1 MAKNKYNSPEISI
14 LHERVLFISRKNTW
28 WIFFCAIITVMC
40 TVSSW
45 GQPLSRETAERF
57 CHALITHSPELQK
70 YILPEEL
77 SRCNRLGI
85 TYEGNPFKFLI
96 SNDIDSTLC
105 NVLFANP
112 NNYSLHITP
121 LEDDYYSLTIE
132 IPAKG
137 ESREYFFKDSLLVSK
152 PYYYARNWKIL
163 HGTYFDMYISDTTL
177 IHSAAIKELD
187 AFVESTAV
195 ALNYSKDDLR
205 QLKENR
211 IMYYLCRNDTEI
223 KQLTGFVT
231 RGMYLIPYD
240 YVISTYSCHLHE
252 LAHLLINYKIR
263 HLKLFTRPFL
273 QEGFAVAVGGRGG
286 LDARVVLN
294 SGLYLQKSGFLDFT
308 EILSSR
314 AFLAQDA
321 SVTYPGSGLYVK
333 FLLSRGADSFLNL
346 YKKYSY
352 NGSLD
357 DCEIDTSALPS
368 RAELQ
373 TYLASYPENCGITL
387 GGTPGKNAKRVF
399 AEDGN
404 EVYESPEGAFYR
416 VRDTLMIHEKNPPHN
431 YRSKLFE
438 QIFPARKYAGEH
450 FAVCASDNEISV
462 YDFYT
467 NNLVRQ
473 YSAGFSLNPQ
483 KVPKNNGTYEFGISG
498 K

>member
-1 MAKNKYNSPEISI
+1 MRLLYICIGLLLMHNS
-14 LHERVLFISRKNTW
+14 FAQT
-28 WIFFCAIITVMC
+28 
-40 TVSSW
+40 
-45 GQPLSRETAERF
+45 LSTETADRF
-57 CHALITHSPELQK
+57 CHALFTRTQELQK
-70 YILPEEL
+70 YVLPEEL
-77 SRCNRLGI
+77 TRSNRLGI

-96 SNDIDSTLC
+96 SNDIDFALC
-105 NVLFANP
+105 GLLLANP
-112 NNYSLHITP
+112 KNYSLHITP
-121 LEDDYYSLTIE
+121 LEEGYSSLTIE

-163 HGTYFDMYISDTTL
+163 HGTYFDMYVSDTNL

-187 AFVESTAV
+187 AFVESTAA

-205 QLKENR
+205 QLKEKK
-211 IMYYLCRNDTEI
+211 ILYYLCRDDNEI
-223 KQLTGFVT
+223 QQLTGFVT

-240 YVISTYSCHLHE
+240 YVISTYTCHLHE
-252 LAHLLINYKIR
+252 LAHLLINLKIR
-263 HLKLFTRPFL
+263 HLKLFTHPFL

-294 SGLYLQKSGFLDFT
+294 SGLYLQRSGFLDYT
-308 EILSSR
+308 EILTSR
-314 AFLAQDA
+314 AFLSQDA
-321 SVTYPGSGLYVK
+321 SVTYPLSGVYVK
-333 FLLSRGADSFLNL
+333 FLLSRGADAFLNL
-346 YKKYSY
+346 YKKYSFS
-352 NGSLD
+352 GSMD
-357 DCEIDTSALPS
+357 DCVIDTSALPS

-373 TYLASYPENCGITL
+373 TYLSSYPENCGISL
-387 GGTPGKNAKRVF
+387 GGVPAKDAKQIYVK
-399 AEDGN
+399 DGN
-404 EVYESPEGAFYR
+404 EIFESPASMFYR
-416 VRDTLMIHEKNPPHN
+416 VRDTLMIQDKNPSRN

-450 FAVCASDNEISV
+450 NAVCASENELWV

-483 KVPKNNGTYEFGISG
+483 KVPKNNGEYEFRITG